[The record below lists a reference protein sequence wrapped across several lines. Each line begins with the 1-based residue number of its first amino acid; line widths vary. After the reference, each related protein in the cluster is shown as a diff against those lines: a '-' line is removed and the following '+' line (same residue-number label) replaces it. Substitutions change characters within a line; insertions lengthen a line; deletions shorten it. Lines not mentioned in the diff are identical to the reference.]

1 MMPTL
6 LLYLICDIVSI
17 FFLYLGIKEKKNV
30 KRKKSYFIWI
40 VLSILPLLFL
50 IIFRSPN
57 VGRDYISV
65 ANTYSRI
72 ARGLI
77 TSSDV
82 RWFGMPLIYFCQFIC
97 KIFGQDPFWFYLI
110 IGILTIVFIYKAILC
125 NSDNPVFS
133 LFIFICFC
141 LFYQAFNQSRQILA
155 LSIILYSYKYIVE
168 RNLLKYV
175 LLILFAS
182 IFHNTALIFIPIY
195 FLRYIKLNWKTILL
209 YLFLAGVIL
218 VGF

>member
-77 TSSDV
+77 SSHSSSL
-82 RWFGMPLIYFCQFIC
+82 RKEGR
-97 KIFGQDPFWFYLI
+97 
-110 IGILTIVFIYKAILC
+110 
-125 NSDNPVFS
+125 SSFS
-133 LFIFICFC
+133 I
-141 LFYQAFNQSRQILA
+141 
-155 LSIILYSYKYIVE
+155 
-168 RNLLKYV
+168 
-175 LLILFAS
+175 
-182 IFHNTALIFIPIY
+182 T
-195 FLRYIKLNWKTILL
+195 
-209 YLFLAGVIL
+209 
-218 VGF
+218 